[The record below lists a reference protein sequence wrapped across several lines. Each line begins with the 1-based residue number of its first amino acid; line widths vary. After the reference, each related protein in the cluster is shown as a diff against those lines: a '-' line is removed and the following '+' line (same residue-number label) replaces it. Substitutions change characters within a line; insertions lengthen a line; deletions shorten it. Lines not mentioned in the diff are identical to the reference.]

1 MQRKTPVYLNIYDL
15 HSYNKYGYWLGLGAF
30 HAGVEIDNKGKP
42 ITTLKTHEYNCFLIY
57 LFI

>member
-42 ITTLKTHEYNCFLIY
+42 ITTSKDT
-57 LFI
+57 